1 MVRGAPSVRPAGWK
15 HSGSLCGAATA
26 VLLAYKWLRGHLR
39 GVCFLPQF
47 KKAPTPRSSPHQDC
61 GHNVTT
67 VTPENK
73 QTGRSQGRPQEAP
86 SLKWNRLPIL
96 FPCWEERV
104 SDFPTGKKSALLVAM
119 EKCGSGAGQEAP
131 WRAGGDF
138 PPGLAD
144 VGGILD
150 FFLSPF
156 LPLFS
161 ASLTWALG
169 RGQC

>member
-26 VLLAYKWLRGHLR
+26 VLLAYKWLRHLR

-104 SDFPTGKKSALLVAM
+104 SDFPTGKKRRWKSVGLEQGRRPHGEREGTSSQDLQM
-119 EKCGSGAGQEAP
+119 SEA
-131 WRAGGDF
+131 F
-138 PPGLAD
+138 
-144 VGGILD
+144 
-150 FFLSPF
+150 
-156 LPLFS
+156 
-161 ASLTWALG
+161 
-169 RGQC
+169 